1 MTTGGAPVD
10 LSAYSGVAVSL
21 EAQAVDFVVKTTN
34 GGYFT
39 KRLTK
44 TTGTQTFMLNFAD
57 LSARSDSMVAT
68 LNRANIT
75 DLQFA
80 VIDPSMG
87 YGFVIH
93 ALTLF

>member
-1 MTTGGAPVD
+1 M
-10 LSAYSGVAVSL
+10 
-21 EAQAVDFVVKTTN
+21 DFVVKTTN

-44 TTGTQTFMLNFAD
+44 TTGTQTFMVNFAD
-57 LSARSDSMVAT
+57 LSARSDSMVST

-75 DLQFA
+75 DFQFA